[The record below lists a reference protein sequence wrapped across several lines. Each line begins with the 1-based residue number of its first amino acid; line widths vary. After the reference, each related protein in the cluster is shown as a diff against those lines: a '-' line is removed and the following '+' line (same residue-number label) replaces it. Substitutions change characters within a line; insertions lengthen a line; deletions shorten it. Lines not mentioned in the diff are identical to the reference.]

1 MCGEGEHLF
10 VVAGAIESLDCVKRV
25 RLWVWRL
32 RLNYS
37 VDERLEVLE
46 THNVLKPIPRREIG
60 WIVPHFIRF
69 NGCSSTPSAYSNAAA
84 ATVAPIRRLRPISS
98 FTATSRAAAGRR

>member
-10 VVAGAIESLDCVKRV
+10 VVGAIESLDCVKRV

-46 THNVLKPIPRREIG
+46 QLLETHDVLKPIPRREIG
-60 WIVPHFIRF
+60 LDRPTF
-69 NGCSSTPSAYSNAAA
+69 YSIQWPLLD
-84 ATVAPIRRLRPISS
+84 T
-98 FTATSRAAAGRR
+98 

>member
-10 VVAGAIESLDCVKRV
+10 VVGAIESLDCVKRV

-46 THNVLKPIPRREIG
+46 THDVLKPIPRRDRTGSSHIL
-60 WIVPHFIRF
+60 F
-69 NGCSSTPSAYSNAAA
+69 NGLSSTPSAYSNPAA

-98 FTATSRAAAGRR
+98 FTTTSRAAAGRR